1 MFHARIVLAIFVLG
15 GIGRSQATERI
26 SVSIPGDSGG
36 DLPSPLAGFVSA
48 DGRYVA
54 FKTWVF
60 GTWHVLLR
68 DRVAGSFEVVSRDS
82 SGDLGDGVSGDFG
95 IWITPDARFVAFESR
110 ADNLVPNDNNW
121 SRDIFVRDR
130 WLGTTERVS
139 LGVRGIEADD
149 ESLYPSLSDDGR
161 FVAFTSPASNLVSGD
176 ANGKFDVFVRD
187 RELGTTELVSVAM
200 DGGPGNEDSYVPC
213 ISGDGR
219 FVAFES
225 EATDLVPG
233 DTNTYRDVFVRD
245 RRDHTTTRVSV
256 ATDGVQGNSHSY
268 WPAMSANG
276 RYVVFT
282 SDASNLVAGDTN
294 GTRDVY
300 LHDRRTGK
308 TERVDVTDGG
318 AQANYGGQSGSIS
331 SDGRFVAFFSGSTNL
346 IQGDDH
352 GGDIFVRD
360 LQEKLTER
368 VSVTTGG
375 SVTNTG
381 YSDVPSI
388 SKDGRYV
395 VFRSSANDLVP
406 GDTNGRTDVFLHD
419 RYASGFTSICDPGVG
434 GVVDCPC
441 SNPSSEPGR
450 GCDNSSATGGAV
462 LSAHGLAYLS
472 MDDLVF
478 TTSGEGPTATS
489 VLLQGQDCLPHGVIY
504 GQGVRCAGGA
514 LERLFVKHAVGG
526 AMTAPDFGAGDNS
539 ISACSA
545 SKGDVIRPGQSR
557 WYVAVYRDAGVL
569 GGCSSGTTFNTT
581 QTGQVTWWP

>member
-1 MFHARIVLAIFVLG
+1 MHHARTVLAILVLG
-15 GIGRSQATERI
+15 GTGWSQATERI
-26 SVSIPGDSGG
+26 SVSIQGDVGG
-36 DLPSPLAGFVSA
+36 DLPSPLSGFVSA

-54 FKTWVF
+54 FMTPVIN
-60 GTWHVLLR
+60 TWHVLLR
-68 DRVAGSFEVVSRDS
+68 DRMTGTFEILSRDS
-82 SGDLGDGVSGDFG
+82 GGNLGDGTSGLFG

-121 SRDIFVRDR
+121 SRDLFVRDR
-130 WLGTTERVS
+130 WMDTTERVS
-139 LGVRGIEADD
+139 VGMRGVEAND

-176 ANGKFDVFVRD
+176 TNGKFDVFVRD

-200 DGGPGNEDSYVPC
+200 GGGPGNKDSYVPC

-225 EATDLVPG
+225 EATDLVPA
-233 DTNTYRDVFVRD
+233 DTNAYKDVFVRD

-256 ATDGVQGNSHSY
+256 ATDGTQGNGHSA

-276 RYVVFT
+276 QYVVFT
-282 SDASNLVAGDTN
+282 SEASNLVVGDTN

-300 LHDRRTGK
+300 LHDRRTGM
-308 TERVDVTDGG
+308 TVRVDVTDGG

-331 SDGRFVAFFSGSTNL
+331 SDGRYVAFFSGSTNL
-346 IQGDDH
+346 IHGDAH
-352 GGDIFVRD
+352 GGDVFVRD
-360 LQEKLTER
+360 LERGTTER

-406 GDTNGRTDVFLHD
+406 GDTNGSTDVFIHD
-419 RYASGFTSICDPGVG
+419 RHASGFTSTCDPGVG
-434 GVVDCPC
+434 VVVDCPC

-462 LSAHGLAYLS
+462 LSAGGLAYLS
-472 MDDLVF
+472 MDDLAF

-489 VLLQGQDCLPHGVIY
+489 VLLQGRELIPHGVIY
-504 GQGVRCAGGA
+504 GQGVRCAGGE

-526 AMTAPDFGAGDNS
+526 GMTAPDFGAGDNS

-557 WYVAVYRDAGVL
+557 WYVVAYRDPGVL
-569 GGCSSGTTFNTT
+569 GGCSSGSTFNTT